1 MRLAL
6 VVAAAGAL
14 LASAPSNA
22 VAQKKQRDVITNE
35 EILQSGSKD
44 GDLLT
49 AIKVLRPQFFEPPKG
64 VRSMGGANQAPIL
77 VVVDGR
83 RGDADMLISLK
94 AVEAKE
100 IRYLDPNRSQNE
112 YGVNYNSGAIVVKLM
127 SAKDI
132 EKANAKEKP

>member
-6 VVAAAGAL
+6 VVAAAAAL
-14 LASAPSNA
+14 LASVPSNA

-35 EILQSGSKD
+35 EIMKSGSKD

-64 VRSMGGANQAPIL
+64 VRSIGGTFQAPIL

-83 RGDADMLISLK
+83 RGDADMLISIK

-100 IRYLDPNRSQNE
+100 IRYLDPNKSQNE
-112 YGVNYNSGAIVVKLM
+112 YGINHNSGAIVVKLM

-132 EKANAKEKP
+132 EKANAKP